1 MVSINQKIIAGQ
13 EQQAEF
19 LTDPNADKSLEDR
32 LPFASLLLIV
42 SEFSLLIMAGF
53 VADWL
58 YHWVVLSENP
68 SDIWLLNSVSTA
80 TIFVLLQTIA
90 GKYATSWILK
100 NAAHRSNL
108 MRDWLLTIFIVLIFS
123 FLSKQTSDQSRGAY
137 ILFSLLGILSLNSFR
152 KLVYSALSSAIKK
165 SNFIVRNIIL
175 IGQRDQVERYY
186 TNENLWKK
194 GIRVAAS
201 LILDPKSPK
210 SPVELW
216 INHNQLQLSLP
227 NLDRATVHL
236 RHVQADDIVLAVP
249 WAATSATESILKC
262 INVLPCAIYLAPD
275 PAMAYLKS
283 SLGGQ
288 SSLSQ
293 ALTDSQTGLS
303 GIRIAQRPLTP
314 MARLAKRSFDIVV
327 SGLGLMVLSPILLL
341 IAILVRLETPGS
353 PIYRQQR
360 NGFNE
365 RPFNIYKFR
374 SMVFSKST
382 GFSQTQKNDARIT
395 KMGTFIRRTNLDE
408 LPQLINVFVGSMSLV
423 GPRPHAIAHNNEF
436 MTQIAHY
443 AGRHHVKPGITGWAQ
458 INGWRGAAESQ
469 TQMSGRVAHDLEY
482 IRNWSFALDL
492 KILFNTVFSKKAF
505 HNAF

>member
-1 MVSINQKIIAGQ
+1 MPTINQKIIAGQ
-13 EQQAEF
+13 DTQTKF
-19 LTDPNADKSLEDR
+19 LRDTNATKSLEDR
-32 LPFASLLLIV
+32 LPFASLLLII
-42 SEFSLLIMAGF
+42 SEFALLIFAGF

-58 YHWVVLSENP
+58 YHWVILSEGP

-80 TIFVLLQTIA
+80 TIFVLLQAIA
-90 GKYATSWILK
+90 GKYTTSWILK

-108 MRDWLLTIFIVLIFS
+108 IRDWLLTIFIVLVFS
-123 FLSKQTSDQSRGAY
+123 FLSKHTSDQSRGAY
-137 ILFSLLGILSLNSFR
+137 ILFSLLGIVSLHSFR
-152 KLVYSALSSAIKK
+152 RLVYSILSSAIKK

-186 TNENLWKK
+186 TNEKLWKK
-194 GIRVAAS
+194 GIRVAAT
-201 LILDPKSPK
+201 LIIDPKKPLGA
-210 SPVELW
+210 VELW

-227 NLDRATVHL
+227 SLDRATAHL

-249 WAATSATESILKC
+249 WSATNATENILKR
-262 INVLPCAIYLAPD
+262 INALPCAIYLAPD

-283 SLGGQ
+283 SLGGK
-288 SSLSQ
+288 SSLSH
-293 ALTDSQTGLS
+293 ALTDSQTGLA

-314 MARLAKRSFDIVV
+314 MARLSKRAFDIIA
-327 SGLGLMVLSPILLL
+327 SGLGLILLSPLL
-341 IAILVRLETPGS
+341 IIIAMLVRLESPGS

-374 SMVFSKST
+374 SMVFSNNT
-382 GFSQTQKNDARIT
+382 DFTQTQKNDARIT
-395 KMGTFIRRTNLDE
+395 RMGAFIRRTNLDE
-408 LPQLINVFVGSMSLV
+408 LPQLLNVFFGSMSLV

>member
-1 MVSINQKIIAGQ
+1 MPTNNQKILQGQ
-13 EQQAEF
+13 DRHTAF
-19 LTDPNADKSLEDR
+19 LTDPNTTKSLEDR
-32 LPFASLLLIV
+32 LPFASFLLVV
-42 SEFSLLIMAGF
+42 SEFFLLLSAGF
-53 VADWL
+53 IADWL
-58 YHWVVLSENP
+58 YHWVVLSQSP

-80 TIFVLLQTIA
+80 TIFVLLQAIA

-108 MRDWLLTIFIVLIFS
+108 VRDWLLTIFIVLVFS
-123 FLSKQTSDQSRGAY
+123 FLSKHTADQSRGSY
-137 ILFSLLGILSLNSFR
+137 ILFSLLGILSLHSFR
-152 KLVYSALSSAIKK
+152 KLVFLALSSAIKK
-165 SNFIVRNIIL
+165 SHFIVRNIIL

-186 TNENLWKK
+186 TNEQLWKK
-194 GIRVAAS
+194 GIRVAAT
-201 LILDPKSPK
+201 LIIDPKK
-210 SPVELW
+210 SLGAVELW
-216 INHNQLQLSLP
+216 INHNQLHLSLP
-227 NLDRATVHL
+227 SLDRATAHL
-236 RHVQADDIVLAVP
+236 RHVQADDIILAVP
-249 WAATSATESILKC
+249 WSATKATENILKR
-262 INVLPCAIYLAPD
+262 INALPCAIYLAPD

-314 MARLAKRSFDIVV
+314 MARLIKRSFDIFA
-327 SGLGLMVLSPILLL
+327 SGLGLLILSPLLVL
-341 IAILVRLETPGS
+341 ISILVRLETPGS

-374 SMVFSKST
+374 SMVFSKDT
-382 GFSQTQKNDARIT
+382 NFSQTQRNDARIT

-408 LPQLINVFVGSMSLV
+408 LPQLLNVFFGSMSLV

-436 MTQIAHY
+436 MAQIAHY

-458 INGWRGAAESQ
+458 INGWRGAAENQ

-482 IRNWSFALDL
+482 IQNWSFSLDL
-492 KILFNTVFSKKAF
+492 KILFSTVFSKKAF